1 MALRIG
7 TRSNERTNESRR
19 IINIIM
25 PCETQ
30 RAELRHLIN
39 NITNRRMV
47 SGSGGEGGW
56 DGRLG
61 GRTGGQRRGDIK
73 RNNGV
78 FFLAI
83 GEPGMIEGVETGVRL
98 YNRRVGGG

>member
-47 SGSGGEGGW
+47 SGSGGGVVGMGGW
-56 DGRLG
+56 VVG
-61 GRTGGQRRGDIK
+61 
-73 RNNGV
+73 
-78 FFLAI
+78 
-83 GEPGMIEGVETGVRL
+83 
-98 YNRRVGGG
+98 RVGSGEGI

>member
-47 SGSGGEGGW
+47 SGSGGGW
-56 DGRLG
+56 LGWAVGWSDGWAAARG
-61 GRTGGQRRGDIK
+61 YKEKQRCVFPGD
-73 RNNGV
+73 
-78 FFLAI
+78 
-83 GEPGMIEGVETGVRL
+83 
-98 YNRRVGGG
+98 RRARYDRGGGNGGPPV